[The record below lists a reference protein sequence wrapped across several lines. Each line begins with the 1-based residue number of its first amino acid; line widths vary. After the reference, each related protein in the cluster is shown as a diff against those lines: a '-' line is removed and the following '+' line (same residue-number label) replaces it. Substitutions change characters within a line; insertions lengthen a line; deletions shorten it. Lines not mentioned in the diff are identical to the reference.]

1 MIEKRKSQDRIVRGA
16 AAFLIIAAVITLLQY
31 FKSFL
36 QPFVVALILWFIV
49 TQVRRILAKI
59 KFKGRT
65 IPRAILT
72 LISTIAVFYIFYV
85 ITDLIIINFQNLA
98 ANAAKYNTA
107 LVNMLEDVEKLI
119 GIDNLGKA
127 VQNQQGVIVSGAS
140 VAAKALAT
148 FVGRMFLVLF
158 YVIFLLLEEAALSKK
173 LNKIY
178 DRSSSKESI
187 RNSVNRITV
196 LMSDYLGIKILTSFL
211 TGLLSFFVL
220 LFLGIDLPVL
230 WAFLIFI
237 LNFIPSVGSIVA
249 TSFPV
254 IFSFLQYQGDWS
266 KAFYVLI
273 GVLAV
278 QVFIGNLVEPK
289 ILGNKLNL
297 SPLVVILG
305 LTFWGFVWGFIGM
318 LLSVPIDAALMII
331 FSQFPST
338 RNAAILF
345 SKDGDIE
352 YMINQDEE
360 GDP

>member
-1 MIEKRKSQDRIVRGA
+1 MIEQKIKQDRVIHA
-16 AAFLIIAAVITLLQY
+16 AASFLIIAGVITLLQY

-36 QPFVVALILWFIV
+36 QPFVVALILWFVV
-49 TQVRRILAKI
+49 TQVRLLLAKI
-59 KFKGRT
+59 KLKGKS
-65 IPRAILT
+65 IPRPILT

-85 ITDLIIINFQNLA
+85 ITNLIIINFQSLA
-98 ANAAKYNTA
+98 ANAAKYNAA
-107 LVNMLEDVEKLI
+107 LVNMLEDLEKLV
-119 GIDNLGKA
+119 GIENLGET
-127 VQNQQGVIVSGAS
+127 VQGQQAAIVSGAS
-140 VAAKALAT
+140 VAAKALAS

-158 YVIFLLLEEAALSKK
+158 YVIFLLLEETALSKK

-178 DRSSSKESI
+178 DRSESKRSI
-187 RNSVNRITV
+187 KNSVNRIAE
-196 LMSDYLGIKILTSFL
+196 LMRDYLGIKILTSFL

-220 LFLGIDLPVL
+220 LLLGIDLPVL

-254 IFSFLQYQGDWS
+254 IFAFLQYSGDWS

-278 QVFIGNLVEPK
+278 QVFIGNLVEPR
-289 ILGNKLNL
+289 ILGNRLNL

-331 FSQFPST
+331 FSQFKGT

-352 YMINQDEE
+352 YLIHD
-360 GDP
+360 DDDT